1 MSRRARPAA
10 RECYDTE
17 TMGEPAPEIR
27 SLIPDRLFFRIGDV
41 AELTGLEPHVLRYW
55 ESEFSVLR
63 PRKTSNGQRQYRQ
76 KDIETTLEI
85 KRLLYEEG
93 YTIAGARKALR
104 ERRRKKKEAKAARQ
118 AKPSPRRAPVQTGL
132 FGPTP
137 EEQKAADLAM
147 IKKELR
153 EILALLR

>member
-1 MSRRARPAA
+1 
-10 RECYDTE
+10 
-17 TMGEPAPEIR
+17 MGEPAPAIR
-27 SLIPDRLFFRIGDV
+27 NLIPDRLFFRIGDV

-55 ESEFSVLR
+55 EQEFSVLR
-63 PRKTSNGQRQYRQ
+63 PRKASNGQREYRR

-85 KRLLYEEG
+85 KRLLYDEG

-104 ERRRKKKEAKAARQ
+104 QRRREAKQAPQPQPVAPTPPPPPAIEAAE
-118 AKPSPRRAPVQTGL
+118 KPARRRRPMQTGL

-137 EEQKAADLAM
+137 EEQKEADLAM

-153 EILALLR
+153 EILTLLG